1 MFVLARGAD
10 ASYLATCEAGRI
22 RHTAYTSALLDPRCT
37 GEQVNALDPVAHL
50 TAAREYEIEGVR
62 AATAYGSQSVQ
73 DFVTISA
80 PGLEGQSGT
89 VTVVMEI
96 DGTLDATG
104 PCTADDTV
112 RASFLLSGS
121 VASGQTSQTMFQ
133 TRNFDRYPSSE
144 PGVQFPTT
152 VSGTFSFTYGVPFE
166 CSMRSPPRVITPC
179 GSMVPPPSPGPQW
192 SSAGWAC
199 ADCRRTPRSARHS
212 A

>member
-50 TAAREYEIEGVR
+50 TAARECEIEGVR

-121 VASGQTSQTMFQ
+121 VASGQTSPTMFQ
-133 TRNFDRYPSSE
+133 TRNFDRHPCAE

-152 VSGTFSFTYGVPFE
+152 VSGTFSFTYGVPFRMQYE
-166 CSMRSPPRVITPC
+166 ISASSYHTVRFNGSPAQSRAA
-179 GSMVPPPSPGPQW
+179 MEF
-192 SSAGWAC
+192 
-199 ADCRRTPRSARHS
+199 R
-212 A
+212 